1 MMHKLIQWLSA
12 HRTGNVVLLIAFY
25 LFSVRGHMLVSQPF
39 YWLVKKTSNAQANVI
54 LLSIITPLL
63 LWALFTFYRELN
75 KHPLRRT
82 LSIHWSLFLFLAVLS
97 FNTIM
102 PYNAE
107 FMHFPQYMVIAILI
121 FPLIRN
127 AGSSLI
133 FCALLG
139 FIDEVAQ
146 YLLYFSIHFDY
157 NDVSLDILGAA
168 GGILTVLTY
177 VQPETLPT
185 QSWKKIFT
193 HPLYLFWNLLIIS
206 LALLFFT
213 KVLVLYCD
221 QGPWSWHRLESGR
234 ISGAF
239 WEYKKWG
246 PVWHRMFPYEGSFW
260 LLILP
265 LLFYR
270 FHFFQL
276 HNRPATHEKIDQ
288 PV

>member
-1 MMHKLIQWLSA
+1 MMHKLIFWLTD
-12 HRTGNVVLLIAFY
+12 HRFGNIVLLLVFF
-25 LFSVRGHMLVSQPF
+25 LFSVRGHMVVSQPF

-54 LLSIITPLL
+54 LLCIITPLL
-63 LWALFTFYRELN
+63 LWVLFTFYRELN
-75 KHPLRRT
+75 KHPLRRE
-82 LSIHWSLFLFLAVLS
+82 LSILWSLFLFFAVLS

-107 FMHFPQYMVIAILI
+107 FMHFPQYMIIAILV
-121 FPLIRN
+121 FPLLRN
-127 AGSSLI
+127 AGLTLI
-133 FCALLG
+133 LCAVLG
-139 FIDEVAQ
+139 FLDEVAQ
-146 YLLYFSIHFDY
+146 YLLYFSVHFDY
-157 NDVSLDILGAA
+157 NDVTLDILGSA

-177 VQPETLPT
+177 VHPETLSA

-193 HPLYLFWNLLIIS
+193 HPLYLFWNILIIS
-206 LALLFFT
+206 IALLFFT

-234 ISGAF
+234 IAGTF
-239 WEYKKWG
+239 WEHKKWG
-246 PVWHRMFPYEGSFW
+246 PVWHRMFPYEGTFW
-260 LLILP
+260 LLLLP

-270 FHFFQL
+270 FHFYQL